1 MSNLKRRNV
10 FTRTTMDSKLEQRL
24 KKFNNSPDVTKLKEL
39 ISISEK
45 EIDKNNME
53 FLIKVV
59 EKEKYERVRIKAIL
73 ILKDTKKKEIAQK
86 LMEFYAYERE
96 NSVKL
101 VLIEAIGYI
110 SSPKI
115 EGFLSRIS
123 KEDENEIVRS
133 MAIRKLHDRGKLKK
147 DEIRDLLLEVI
158 QNEKSASPIQM
169 SLNILPNYADS
180 ESLETLKRVYRRET
194 KNKMRLLI
202 YQTMSKIAETLN
214 EDLGIKEP
222 ILEVVR
228 EELEKSQKKKR
239 RRRKAKK
246 KSKDDEYLFF

>member
-1 MSNLKRRNV
+1 
-10 FTRTTMDSKLEQRL
+10 MDPKLEKRL
-24 KKFNNSPDVTKLKEL
+24 KKFNNSPDVMKLKEL
-39 ISISEK
+39 FSISEQ
-45 EIDKNNME
+45 EIDENNLE

-101 VLIEAIGYI
+101 VLVEAIGDM

-115 EGFLSRIS
+115 EDFLIRIS
-123 KEDENEIVRS
+123 KEDENDIVRS

-147 DEIRDLLLEVI
+147 DKIRNLLLEVI
-158 QNEKSASPIQM
+158 QNDKDVSPIQM
-169 SLNILPNYADS
+169 SLNIIPNYAES

-194 KNKMRLLI
+194 KNKLRLLI
-202 YQTMSKIAETLN
+202 YHTMSKIAETFN

-222 ILEVVR
+222 LLELAR
-228 EELEKSQKKKR
+228 DESGKSQKKKR
-239 RRRKAKK
+239 RRRKTKK
-246 KSKDDEYLFF
+246 KSKDEEHLFF

>member
-1 MSNLKRRNV
+1 
-10 FTRTTMDSKLEQRL
+10 MDPKLEKRL
-24 KKFNNSPDVTKLKEL
+24 KKFNNSPDVMKLKEL
-39 ISISEK
+39 FSISEQ
-45 EIDKNNME
+45 EIDENNLE

-101 VLIEAIGYI
+101 VLVEAIGDM

-115 EGFLSRIS
+115 DDFMIRIS
-123 KEDENEIVRS
+123 KEDENDIVRS

-147 DEIRDLLLEVI
+147 DKIRNLLLEVI
-158 QNEKSASPIQM
+158 QNDKDVSPIQM
-169 SLNILPNYADS
+169 SLNIIPNYAES

-194 KNKMRLLI
+194 KNKLRLLI
-202 YQTMSKIAETLN
+202 YQTMSKIAEILD

-228 EELEKSQKKKR
+228 DESGKAQKKKR
-239 RRRKAKK
+239 RRRKTKK
-246 KSKDDEYLFF
+246 KAKDEEHLFF

>member
-1 MSNLKRRNV
+1 
-10 FTRTTMDSKLEQRL
+10 MDPKLEKRL
-24 KKFNNSPDVTKLKEL
+24 KKFNNSPDVMKLKEL
-39 ISISEK
+39 FSISEQ
-45 EIDKNNME
+45 EIDENNLE

-73 ILKDTKKKEIAQK
+73 ILKDTKKREIAQK

-101 VLIEAIGYI
+101 VLVEAIGDM

-115 EGFLSRIS
+115 DDFMIRIS
-123 KEDENEIVRS
+123 KEDENDIVRS

-147 DEIRDLLLEVI
+147 DKIRNLLLEVI
-158 QNEKSASPIQM
+158 QNDKDVSPIQM
-169 SLNILPNYADS
+169 SLNIIPNYAES
-180 ESLETLKRVYRRET
+180 ESLEILKRVYRRET
-194 KNKMRLLI
+194 KNKLRLLI
-202 YQTMSKIAETLN
+202 YQTMSKIAEILD

-228 EELEKSQKKKR
+228 DESGKAQKKKR
-239 RRRKAKK
+239 RRRKTKK
-246 KSKDDEYLFF
+246 KAKDEEHLFF

>member
-1 MSNLKRRNV
+1 
-10 FTRTTMDSKLEQRL
+10 MDPKLEKRL
-24 KKFNNSPDVTKLKEL
+24 KKFNNSPDVMKLKEL
-39 ISISEK
+39 FSISEQ
-45 EIDKNNME
+45 EIDENNLE

-73 ILKDTKKKEIAQK
+73 ILKDTKKREIAQK

-101 VLIEAIGYI
+101 VLVEAIGDM

-115 EGFLSRIS
+115 DDFMIRIS
-123 KEDENEIVRS
+123 KEDENDIVRS

-147 DEIRDLLLEVI
+147 DKIRNLLLEVI
-158 QNEKSASPIQM
+158 QNDKDVSPIQM
-169 SLNILPNYADS
+169 SLNIIPNYAES

-194 KNKMRLLI
+194 KNKLRLLI
-202 YQTMSKIAETLN
+202 YQTMSKIAEILD

-228 EELEKSQKKKR
+228 DESGKAQKKKR
-239 RRRKAKK
+239 RRRKTKK
-246 KSKDDEYLFF
+246 KAKDEEHLFF